1 MADLMDTKCKQ
12 CGKRLGAE
20 VFLGPVC
27 GKCCREN
34 HKRVAGK

>member
-1 MADLMDTKCKQ
+1 MAAKCKQ
-12 CGKRLGAE
+12 CGAPLNPVAAM
-20 VFLGPVC
+20 LGPVC